1 MNVSLLSMVSVF
13 VSGWLMPGP
22 YADDDSFVFVSLLE
36 KKTIVSFRRDTDSGR
51 LTRVGETTCPG
62 EPANLAATND
72 GRTLFVSLRS
82 TGQLAA
88 YRIDMG
94 TGALELLN
102 VVQGGDDPAFL
113 RLDQTE
119 TFLITAYYVSNRVS
133 VHRVHADGRLS
144 EEPVCVVATDRNAHG
159 VAIDQTNRFVYV
171 SHTGANRIDQFA
183 FDAQSGELS
192 HLEPPF
198 VVARSGENPRH
209 IVIHPSGRWL
219 FSSNEA
225 GASQLDGASL
235 YRIDSDRKTLSEA
248 EAVSSLT
255 PEQAAALGPAENST
269 SECLLTPDGRFLYV
283 ANRGDNSLAIF
294 AVNEADGRLTR
305 LAVQPVEA
313 VPRSFS
319 ISQDGRFLYVAGE
332 ASGRVAV
339 FEIPQNGILRP
350 VEVVESGPV
359 SWCVLAVSG
368 RR

>member
-1 MNVSLLSMVSVF
+1 MNVSLLSVVF
-13 VSGWLMPGP
+13 VVVSGWLMSGTC
-22 YADDDSFVFVSLLE
+22 AGDDSYVFVSLLE
-36 KKTIVSFRRDTDSGR
+36 QKTIVTFRRDAESGR
-51 LTRVGETTCPG
+51 VTRLGETICPG

-72 GRTLFVSLRS
+72 GRILFVSLRS

-88 YRIDMG
+88 YRIHPDDG
-94 TGALELLN
+94 SLELLN

-119 TFLITAYYVSNRVS
+119 RFLMTAYYVSNRVS
-133 VHRVHADGRLS
+133 VHRIHADGSLS

-183 FDAQSGELS
+183 FDAGSGQLS

-198 VVARSGENPRH
+198 VMACSGENPRH

-219 FSSNEA
+219 YSSNEA
-225 GASQLDGASL
+225 GSSQLDGASL
-235 YRIDSDRKTLSEA
+235 YRIDPDLKTLSEV

-255 PEQAAALGPAENST
+255 PETATALGPAENST

-319 ISQDGRFLYVAGE
+319 ISRDGRFLYAAGE
-332 ASGRVAV
+332 ASGRIAV

-350 VEVVESGPV
+350 IEVVESGPV